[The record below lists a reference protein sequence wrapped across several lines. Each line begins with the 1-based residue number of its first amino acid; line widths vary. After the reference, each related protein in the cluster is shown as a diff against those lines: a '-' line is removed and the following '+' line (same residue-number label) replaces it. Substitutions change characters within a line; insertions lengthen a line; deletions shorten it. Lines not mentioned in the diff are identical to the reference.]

1 MENKVLATVNGI
13 AITENEVNEIITGLG
28 PRGQAYNN
36 PEGRQAVLGQL
47 IASKLLLIEAR
58 ANLYETEPAFK
69 AELARV
75 RENLLISYAT
85 DKAVSGVTVTDSEV
99 EEYYNANKQR
109 FVGEESVN
117 ASHIL
122 VSDEATALELLAKIK
137 AGDISFEQA
146 AMENSSCPSGQNGG
160 NLGNFGRGQMVPEFD
175 VAVFAME
182 VGEISQAPVQT
193 QFGYHLIKLNAKNEA
208 EVIPLAE
215 IAGEIKEAMLSEKR
229 RTAYEK
235 KINQLKIL
243 YPVDIMA

>member
-1 MENKVLATVNGI
+1 MENKILATVNGI
-13 AITENEVNEIITGLG
+13 AITEDEVNEIIAGLG

-85 DKAVSGVTVTDSEV
+85 DKAVSGVSVSDAEV

-122 VSDEATALELLAKIK
+122 VSDEATALALFSGEGDDANMPHTEIAADMIVDGKVGIIDLMIAGNLAKSKGEARRLIEQ
-137 AGDISFEQA
+137 GGISVDGEKVTDFA
-146 AMENSSCPSGQNGG
+146 Y
-160 NLGNFGRGQMVPEFD
+160 
-175 VAVFAME
+175 AVSADALKDS
-182 VGEISQAPVQT
+182 VKVKKG
-193 QFGYHLIKLNAKNEA
+193 
-208 EVIPLAE
+208 
-215 IAGEIKEAMLSEKR
+215 
-229 RTAYEK
+229 K
-235 KINQLKIL
+235 KIFHKFSLQ
-243 YPVDIMA
+243 

>member
-85 DKAVSGVTVTDSEV
+85 DKAVSGVSVSDAEV

-122 VSDEATALELLAKIK
+122 VSDEATALALLAKIK
-137 AGDISFEQA
+137 AGEISFEQA

-160 NLGNFGRGQMVPEFD
+160 NLGNFGKGQMVPEFD

-182 VGEISQAPVQT
+182 VGEISEAPVQT
-193 QFGYHLIKLNAKNEA
+193 QFGYHLIKLNSKNESTKAPFA
-208 EVIPLAE
+208 EV
-215 IAGEIKEAMLSEKR
+215 KEAIRDMLSSENQKK
-229 RTAYEK
+229 AYQS

-243 YPVDIMA
+243 YPVDMA

>member
-1 MENKVLATVNGI
+1 MSKILATVNGI
-13 AITENEVNEIITGLG
+13 AITEDEVNEILANLG
-28 PRGQAYNN
+28 PRGQSYNS
-36 PEGRQAVLGQL
+36 PEGRQAILGQL

-85 DKAVSGVTVTDSEV
+85 DKAVSGVTVTDAEV

-109 FVGEESVN
+109 FMNEESVN

-122 VSDEATALELLAKIK
+122 VDSEEKANELLAKIK
-137 AGDISFEQA
+137 AGEISFEQA

-160 NLGNFGRGQMVPEFD
+160 SLGDFGKGQMVPEFD

-182 VGEISQAPVQT
+182 VGEISAAPVQT
-193 QFGYHLIKLNAKNEA
+193 QFGYHLIKLNSKSESSVMPF
-208 EVIPLAE
+208 EQ
-215 IAGEIKEAMLSEKR
+215 IAPQLTDMVLGEKR
-229 RTAYEK
+229 REAYEK

-243 YPVDIMA
+243 YPVELI